1 MEFSYSAL
9 YNKIRKRV
17 TIKTTAF
24 VGHESGKGSDVA
36 LSKTT
41 RKLVYKYR
49 WLYVLMIP
57 ALVYL
62 FINNYMPLG
71 GLIIAFKRVNFRLGI
86 WKSPWAGWEN
96 FRYLFATKDAWIITR
111 NTILY
116 NLAFIVL
123 GLIVSVALAIGLAG
137 MKNKKARSFYQ
148 GSLLIPYIISYV
160 VVSYLVYAFLGTN
173 GLLNKSILPAL
184 GQSPQNWY
192 LTSKWWPFILIF
204 VNTWKNA
211 GYATVIYMAT
221 ILGFDDSLYEA
232 AELDGASKWQQIWS
246 ITLPQ
251 LKPTMITLTMLNIG
265 RIFYSDFGLFYQ
277 VPQNSGAILNVTN
290 VIDTYVY
297 RGLLQLGDISM
308 SSAAGLYQAVVGFI
322 IILGAN
328 LLVRKVSPEDA
339 LF

>member
-1 MEFSYSAL
+1 M
-9 YNKIRKRV
+9 
-17 TIKTTAF
+17 
-24 VGHESGKGSDVA
+24 
-36 LSKTT
+36 LSKSTK
-41 RKLVYKYR
+41 KLIKKYV
-49 WLYVLMIP
+49 WLYVLATP

-62 FINNYMPLG
+62 FINNYMPMA
-71 GLIIAFKRVNFRLGI
+71 GLVIAFKRVNFRVGI
-86 WKSPWAGWEN
+86 MKSPWAGFDN
-96 FRYLFATKDAWIITR
+96 FKYLFATKDAWIITR

-116 NLAFIVL
+116 NLVFIALALV
-123 GLIVSVALAIGLAG
+123 VSVVLAIGLSD
-137 MKNKKARSFYQ
+137 MKKLKLRSIYQ
-148 GSLLIPYIISYV
+148 GSFLIPYIISYV

-173 GLLNKSILPAL
+173 GLINKAILPAL
-184 GQSPQNWY
+184 GKNPENWY
-192 LTSKWWPFILIF
+192 LTSTWWPYILVF

-221 ILGFDDSLYEA
+221 ILGFDGSMYEA
-232 AELDGASKWQQIWS
+232 AELDGASAWDRIRY
-246 ITLPQ
+246 ITLPL
-251 LKPTMITLTMLNIG
+251 LKPTMITLTMLNVG

-308 SSAAGLYQAVVGFI
+308 SSAAGLYQAVVGFVV
-322 IILGAN
+322 ILTAN